1 MSTTSQSSNKSKH
14 SKKKA
19 KQFDYT
25 FKIVMIGDSG
35 VGKSCILLRFAD
47 DKFNENFY
55 ATIGVD
61 FRFKNITIDNKS
73 VKLQIVIIIYYYI
86 IFIQWDTAG
95 QERFKTITSAYYRGA
110 HGVIIVYD
118 VSDKKTFG
126 HIKDWIEDINKYTD
140 SNPIKLIVGNKCD
153 LVNEKQVTEEDK
165 NLLKKQTGIDIIE
178 TSAKNSFKITEA
190 MEMITKKLMER
201 NIQGPQSPNGTVTQN
216 EKGISLEEAKKS
228 NDENN
233 CCNLSL

>member
-1 MSTTSQSSNKSKH
+1 MDSTNNDSAKPKA
-14 SKKKA
+14 KKKS

-61 FRFKNITIDNKS
+61 FRFKNITVDNKS
-73 VKLQIVIIIYYYI
+73 VKLQIVSNNILIN
-86 IFIQWDTAG
+86 FSLQWDTAG

-110 HGVIIVYD
+110 HGIIVVYD
-118 VSDKKTFG
+118 VTDKKSFG
-126 HIKDWIEDINKYTD
+126 HIKDWLEDINKYTD
-140 SNPIKLIVGNKCD
+140 NNPIKLIVGNKCD
-153 LVNEKQVTEEDK
+153 LSNEKQVTEEDK
-165 NLLKKQTGIDIIE
+165 QLLKKQTGIDIIE

-190 MEMITKKLMER
+190 MEMITKKLMEK
-201 NIQGPQSPNGTVTQN
+201 NSQSLHGNETNTN
-216 EKGISLEEAKKS
+216 EKAGISLNEANKQ
-228 NDENN
+228 NN
-233 CCNLSL
+233 SDSGCCSL